1 MKTRTVVKQGTKLIT
16 ARPLIFNR
24 ISGRLYELDG
34 SDLRADSVL
43 VDSRAV
49 PNKDATPPPV
59 VFDKESGDRGFTVS
73 GSILAFPFKFIWGL
87 IKWMKKKKK

>member
-1 MKTRTVVKQGTKLIT
+1 MKTRTVVKQGTRLIT
-16 ARPLIFNR
+16 ARPLIFNTV
-24 ISGRLYELDG
+24 SGRLYELDG

-43 VDSRAV
+43 VDSRAI
-49 PNKDATPPPV
+49 PNKDAIPPPV
-59 VFDKESGDRGFTVS
+59 VYDKEPDAHGFTVS